1 MKKREKAL
9 REYLYTTPMILQYP
23 NAFTVT
29 QPGHNLVQHGMPQIQ
44 SAMPVAPTNGFVA
57 QVGVPFGAPMGAP
70 AASDPSAAP
79 APAATTT
86 ANTAVIPPQMVPMTY
101 PATMDYSAY
110 PDLRSAMASFFP
122 RRSRRS
128 QRHRDRTRSH
138 HRSRRRSPSPSD
150 ESSMTES
157 MSTSYGSPSSYDS
170 AEYPRNNNYRR
181 HRGASQRERDPYH
194 HRSGSARNPLP
205 RPPKD
210 ILASTP
216 FRPLLSQLPSTQ
228 YSTWGPAS
236 GGPQPPPATV
246 PMPQPQ
252 PAPPPQQ
259 QPRRDR
265 GMGIFRRRRDT
276 RFAMPSLNAAAQSFN
291 PAMSAMHM
299 PTPDMQ
305 NAPGRTPGP
314 AATPVLPPVVPGSAQ
329 MPMRMPEADHHQQQ
343 QQQQQQPP
351 VIPHGMGPGSPNM
364 MSMPSPAQP
373 GSTPYVGGGGG
384 LMTPAV
390 VPGAMPSAGGPGMPM
405 PNMSSAQAMPVSIG
419 ASPAVRPM
427 SMPTASGGPMGM
439 GMPSPGGMGMP
450 LPGGGPGGVGVG
462 GVVPTL
468 RFNGY
473 GEYSGLLYHSPHRVM
488 YEDELYPTALHLFEA
503 LKFLPHRPDLA
514 DQIRLCDHVE
524 EVTAISASFAEN
536 TRRDWGNVALTTM
549 DEVLYLKFRQHSD
562 LRGLL
567 LGTFPADLIYVESG
581 DAFWGDGAGAGMN
594 ELGKSLMRVR
604 EQLRAQSGM

>member
-23 NAFTVT
+23 NAFTGTLIHRYYPLMSAIHTYRTVT
-29 QPGHNLVQHGMPQIQ
+29 QPGHNLVQQGMPQIQ
-44 SAMPVAPTNGFVA
+44 SAMPVAPSNGFVA
-57 QVGVPFGAPMGAP
+57 QLGPLAAPMGVP
-70 AASDPSAAP
+70 TGGDPSA

-86 ANTAVIPPQMVPMTY
+86 ANTAVVPPQMVPMGY
-101 PATMDYSAY
+101 PAAMDYSGY

-128 QRHRDRTRSH
+128 QRHRSH
-138 HRSRRRSPSPSD
+138 RHRSRRRSPTPSD
-150 ESSMTES
+150 ESSVTES
-157 MSTSYGSPSSYDS
+157 MSTSYGSPSTYDS
-170 AEYPRNNNYRR
+170 AEYPRNNYRR
-181 HRGASQRERDPYH
+181 HRGPSQRERERDRDRDPYH
-194 HRSGSARNPLP
+194 HRSGSTHNPLP

-236 GGPQPPPATV
+236 GGPQPPPGAPVV

-259 QPRRDR
+259 SERR
-265 GMGIFRRRRDT
+265 GLFRRRRDT

-291 PAMSAMHM
+291 PPSAMSAMHM
-299 PTPDMQ
+299 PIPDTQ
-305 NAPGRTPGP
+305 AAPPGRTPGP
-314 AATPVLPPVVPGSAQ
+314 GMTPVLPPVVPGSAQ
-329 MPMRMPEADHHQQQ
+329 MPMRMPEAEHQ

-351 VIPHGMGPGSPNM
+351 VIPHGMGPGSPNR
-364 MSMPSPAQP
+364 MSMPSPGPA
-373 GSTPYVGGGGG
+373 GSTPFVGGGGG
-384 LMTPAV
+384 LMTPSV
-390 VPGAMPSAGGPGMPM
+390 VPGAVPSAGGPSMPM
-405 PNMSSAQAMPVSIG
+405 PNMGSAQAMPVSIG
-419 ASPAVRPM
+419 ASPAVGAMPM
-427 SMPTASGGPMGM
+427 PSSMGM
-439 GMPSPGGMGMP
+439 GMPSPGGQ
-450 LPGGGPGGVGVG
+450 GPVGLG

-488 YEDELYPTALHLFEA
+488 YEDELFPTALHLFEA

-514 DQIRLCDHVE
+514 EQIRLCEHVE

-536 TRRDWGNVALTTM
+536 TRRDWGNVALTT
-549 DEVLYLKFRQHSD
+549 
-562 LRGLL
+562 
-567 LGTFPADLIYVESG
+567 
-581 DAFWGDGAGAGMN
+581 
-594 ELGKSLMRVR
+594 VR
-604 EQLRAQSGM
+604 LFSVRPMCK